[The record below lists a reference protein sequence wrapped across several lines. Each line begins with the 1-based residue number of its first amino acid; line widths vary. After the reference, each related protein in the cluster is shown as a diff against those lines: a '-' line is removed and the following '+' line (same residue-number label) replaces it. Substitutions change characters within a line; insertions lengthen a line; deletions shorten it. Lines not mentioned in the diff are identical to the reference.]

1 MNLLLAFQDIFTP
14 DLILNKVYIVWLSL
28 FIWLLNNYKNT
39 NSIYK
44 ASVHL

>member
-1 MNLLLAFQDIFTP
+1 MKLLLAFQNIFIP
-14 DLILNKVYIVWLSL
+14 DLIFNKVYIVWFSL